1 MTSSPSVN
9 FTPKDE
15 FWQEGVAIE
24 AAPVFLGAL
33 DQLEHHGER
42 RPVREATFGSDGSV
56 ADGRERAL
64 ARVCRSQVFPML
76 GREVI
81 ECQQCSAILAQAFGS
96 LVVLDPVAFDEGVEC
111 A

>member
-1 MTSSPSVN
+1 
-9 FTPKDE
+9 
-15 FWQEGVAIE
+15 VAIE

-33 DQLEHHGER
+33 DQLEHHGEG

-64 ARVCRSQVFPML
+64 DRVGRSQVFPML

-81 ECQQCSAILAQAFGS
+81 ECLIPKASTAVGVLYATRLSKSVNVNLYPSLKVGSAEEKY
-96 LVVLDPVAFDEGVEC
+96 DW
-111 A
+111 